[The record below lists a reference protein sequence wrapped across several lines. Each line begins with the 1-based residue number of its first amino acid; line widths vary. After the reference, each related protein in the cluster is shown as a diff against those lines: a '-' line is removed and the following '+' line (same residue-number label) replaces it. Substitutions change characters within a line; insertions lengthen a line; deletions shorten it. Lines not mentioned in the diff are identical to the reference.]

1 MSDISLTAEQ
11 HAGVKMIVNWFRHET
26 DHQQVARIFG
36 YAGCGKSTILRFI
49 LDELGLSP
57 HRSAKDGKCV
67 PGVVTAT
74 FTGKA
79 ALVLTRKGTPART
92 IHSLI
97 YSVIEATEEEIA
109 KAATRIRDTEDRAR
123 RLSGFDRTTA
133 EAAIEAMRQAL
144 SAMKHP
150 RFALNPQSDAAD
162 TRLIVLDEVSM
173 VGEEMAR
180 DLMSFGKPILVLGD
194 PGQLPPIKGEGAFTR
209 DAPDIMLT
217 EIHRQAAESAIIRL
231 ATMARE
237 GQPIGFGI
245 YDDHVAKMRKGDI
258 TPEQALR
265 GGQLICGLNATRLQ
279 LNNAMRAAAG
289 FGGTCLPTGA
299 AEKIICLKNQ
309 NAHGLINGMFLT
321 LDDIV
326 DEGSLYF
333 SAVVHDEEGRLVG
346 PPDRDG
352 RPGRMRIYKGHFEDH
367 VAFDRTRHDRDW
379 KEKRLLTEATFGW
392 AITAHKA
399 QGSQWENVI
408 VWDDGLGRSEID
420 RRRWLYTAITR
431 AERGL
436 VLLA

>member
-1 MSDISLTAEQ
+1 MTYC
-11 HAGVKMIVNWFRHET
+11 
-26 DHQQVARIFG
+26 VA
-36 YAGCGKSTILRFI
+36 LR
-49 LDELGLSP
+49 LDRGL
-57 HRSAKDGKCV
+57 V
-67 PGVVTAT
+67 
-74 FTGKA
+74 F
-79 ALVLTRKGTPART
+79 
-92 IHSLI
+92 
-97 YSVIEATEEEIA
+97 
-109 KAATRIRDTEDRAR
+109 
-123 RLSGFDRTTA
+123 
-133 EAAIEAMRQAL
+133 M
-144 SAMKHP
+144 
-150 RFALNPQSDAAD
+150 AD
-162 TRLIVLDEVSM
+162 TRTNAGVDNISTFRKMRSWVAPGDRFVTILSAGNLATTQSVVSLLDERSKAASERNPSIMEQPSM
-173 VGEEMAR
+173 FQIARLVGDTLREVIGAHAEAGQKADAFKATLIIGGQVAPGPPR
-180 DLMSFGKPILVLGD
+180 LFLVYPEGNFIEASEDTPFFQIGETKYGKPILVLGD

-321 LDDIV
+321 LDDII

-346 PPDRDG
+346 QPDRDG
-352 RPGRMRIYKGHFEDH
+352 CPGRMRIYKGHFEDH
-367 VAFDRTRHDRDW
+367 VAYDRTRHDRDW
-379 KEKRLLTEATFGW
+379 VPMGKCHRLG
-392 AITAHKA
+392 
-399 QGSQWENVI
+399 
-408 VWDDGLGRSEID
+408 
-420 RRRWLYTAITR
+420 
-431 AERGL
+431 
-436 VLLA
+436 